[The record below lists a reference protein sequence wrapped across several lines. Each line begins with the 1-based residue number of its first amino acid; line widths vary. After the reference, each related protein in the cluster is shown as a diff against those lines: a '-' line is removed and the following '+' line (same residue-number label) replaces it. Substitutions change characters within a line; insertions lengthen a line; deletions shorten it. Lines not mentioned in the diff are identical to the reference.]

1 LSLYELAI
9 LGNATSAER
18 SRITQT
24 IAEMLA
30 DFGLKIDDDVLIHD
44 ASTVAS
50 RDLRAAF
57 AATYFGGDA
66 SKDVEE
72 VKDLVGAS
80 LPIIPS
86 VGPEG
91 SFVTDVPECLQSS
104 NGLRR
109 RYDDPAMN
117 ELAAALLEIVGLLR
131 KQRRV
136 FVSYRRTESRAAAIQ
151 LHDNLSGRG
160 FDVFLDTH
168 DIRPG
173 EPFQEVLFHRLCDSD
188 VVVMLDTPNYFNS
201 KWTTQELGRARAKEI
216 HILRVVW
223 PGHTPSR
230 FTALAETVY
239 LDAADLSGPDGPIV
253 ATTIDNII
261 VLVERLRS
269 KSIASRYMSI
279 TGRLRAD
286 AERIG
291 ASISGIGSHRAVSIL
306 LEDKRQV
313 WAYPIVG
320 IPTAELLNDVAVKA
334 RRAQYK
340 DVAILVY
347 DHVGVSNAWAEHLK
361 WLDDNIDVVR
371 AIKSAEASWV
381 LAAWEHKP

>member
-9 LGNATSAER
+9 LGDATTAER
-18 SRITQT
+18 TRITQT
-24 IAEMLA
+24 IAEMVA
-30 DFGLKIDDDVLIHD
+30 DFGLKIGDDVLIHD
-44 ASTVAS
+44 ASSVAS

-57 AATYFGGDA
+57 AAAYFGGDPT
-66 SKDVEE
+66 KDVKE
-72 VKDLVGAS
+72 VQTLVGAS

-86 VGPEG
+86 VGPTG
-91 SFVTDVPECLQSS
+91 SFVADIPAMLQSS

-109 RYDDPAMN
+109 RADDPAMT
-117 ELAAALLEIVGLLR
+117 ELAAALLEIIGLLR

-151 LHDNLSGRG
+151 LHDTLTGRG

-188 VVVMLDTPNYFNS
+188 VVIMLDTPTYFES
-201 KWTTQELGRARAKEI
+201 KWTVRELGRARAKEI

-239 LDAADLSGPDGPIV
+239 LDSAHLSGPEGPIV
-253 ATTIDNII
+253 STAIDNI
-261 VLVERLRS
+261 VVGVERLRS
-269 KSIASRYMSI
+269 KSIASRYLSI

-286 AERIG
+286 VERIG
-291 ASISGIGSHRAVSIL
+291 ATVSGIGSHRAVSIV

-320 IPTAELLNDVAVKA
+320 IPTAELLNDVAEKA
-334 RRAQYK
+334 KRADYK
-340 DVAILVY
+340 DVPILVY
-347 DHVGVSNAWAEHLK
+347 DHVGVSTAWSDHLK
-361 WLDDNIDVVR
+361 WLDDNIAIVR

-381 LAAWEHKP
+381 LAAWEHKS

>member
-1 LSLYELAI
+1 MSLYELAI
-9 LGNATSAER
+9 LGEATPQER
-18 SRITQT
+18 DRITQT
-24 IAEMLA
+24 IAEMVS
-30 DFGLKIDDDVLIHD
+30 DFGLKIGDDVLIHD
-44 ASTVAS
+44 ASSVGA

-57 AATYFGGDA
+57 AAAYFGGDPA
-66 SKDVEE
+66 
-72 VKDLVGAS
+72 KDLKAVEALVAAS
-80 LPIIPS
+80 VPIIPT
-86 VGPEG
+86 VGSKG
-91 SFVTDVPECLQSS
+91 SFFSNIPQVIQAS

-109 RYDDPAMN
+109 RDDDPAMTD
-117 ELAAALLEIVGLLR
+117 LAAALLEVVGLLR

-136 FVSYRRTESRAAAIQ
+136 FVSYRRTESRTVAIQ
-151 LHDNLSGRG
+151 LHDTLSERG

-188 VVVMLDTPNYFNS
+188 VVIMLDTPTYFES

-223 PGHTPSR
+223 PEHAPSR

-239 LDAADLSGPDGPIV
+239 LDSTDLSGPEGPIV
-253 ATTIDNII
+253 SSAFDNI
-261 VLVERLRS
+261 VVGVERLRS

-279 TGRLRAD
+279 TGKLRAD
-286 AERIG
+286 VERIG
-291 ASISGIGSHRAVSIL
+291 ASISGIGSHRAVSIV

-320 IPTAELLNDVAVKA
+320 IPTAELLNDVAEKA
-334 RRAQYK
+334 RRANYK

-347 DHVGVSNAWAEHLK
+347 DHVGISNAWADHLK

-381 LAAWEHKP
+381 LAVWEPKS

>member
-9 LGNATSAER
+9 LGAATPAELT
-18 SRITQT
+18 RITQT
-24 IAEMLA
+24 IAEMVS
-30 DFGLKIDDDVLIHD
+30 DFGLKIGDDVLIHE
-44 ASTVAS
+44 ASSVLS
-50 RDLRAAF
+50 RDPRAAF
-57 AATYFGGDA
+57 AAAYFGGDPTRDLNEIQA
-66 SKDVEE
+66 
-72 VKDLVGAS
+72 LVGAS
-80 LPIIPS
+80 LPVIPT
-86 VGPEG
+86 VGPKG
-91 SFVTDVPECLQSS
+91 SFVSDIPQSLQSS

-109 RYDDPAMN
+109 RADDPSMT

-151 LHDNLSGRG
+151 LHDMLTGRG

-188 VVVMLDTPNYFNS
+188 VLVMLDTPTYFDS

-239 LDAADLSGPDGPIV
+239 LDTADLSGPEGPIV
-253 ATTIDNII
+253 ATAVDNII
-261 VLVERLRS
+261 VGVERLRS

-286 AERIG
+286 VERIG
-291 ASISGIGSHRAVSIL
+291 ASVSGIGSHRAVSII

-320 IPTAELLNDVAVKA
+320 IPTAELLNDVAEKA
-334 RRAQYK
+334 KRADYK

-347 DHVGVSNAWAEHLK
+347 DHVGLSNAWAEHLK
-361 WLDDNIDVVR
+361 WLDDNIEVVR

-381 LAAWEHKP
+381 LAAWEHKA